1 MKTLLTLPLL
11 LAVAC
16 VQACPCGCV
25 RAPADVALDRL
36 DGGEGAFAV
45 ELRHDTIAQDERDN
59 GAHAHIAADHRISTL
74 VLDARID
81 RIRWTLSLP
90 RVEREMRLV
99 MSGATQ
105 TVSGLGDASLV
116 ARIPVGGAE
125 VLLGAKLPTGD
136 DRADLLVKRRY
147 LQLGTGSTDLI
158 LGARWEGEVGDKLAR
173 GFVQLS
179 GQAALAHDPHFRPGA
194 SLSLAAGVS
203 RELGAGFSLVFQAA
217 ATRQFRDH
225 NTMHEVEPAYIEDKE
240 SDILSVSV
248 TPGLVWQSGSGTRAY
263 VLLTEPVDDR
273 NYAEQGGAL
282 VNPIHASRVVTV
294 GLSHAF

>member
-1 MKTLLTLPLL
+1 MKTFLAFSLL
-11 LAVAC
+11 LAAAGAE
-16 VQACPCGCV
+16 ACPCGCV
-25 RAPADVALDRL
+25 RTPADVALDRL
-36 DGGEGAFAV
+36 DARQGAFAL
-45 ELRHDTIAQDERDN
+45 ELRHDAITQDERAN
-59 GAHAHIAADHRISTL
+59 GAHAHIAADHRISSL

-81 RIRWTLSLP
+81 GIRWTLSIP

-99 MSGATQ
+99 MSGASQ
-105 TVSGLGDASLV
+105 TIAGLGDVSLL
-116 ARIPVGGAE
+116 ARAPIGGVE
-125 VLLGAKLPTGD
+125 LLLGAKLPTGD

-158 LGARWEGEVGDKLAR
+158 LGARWEGDIADKLAR

-179 GQAALAHDPHFRPGA
+179 GQTALAHDPHFRPGS
-194 SLSLAAGVS
+194 SLTLSVGVS
-203 RELGAGFSLVFQAA
+203 RALGAGFSAVLQASA
-217 ATRQFRDH
+217 IRQFRDH
-225 NTMHEVEPAYIEDKE
+225 NTMSQVEPAYAEDKE

-263 VLLTEPVDDR
+263 LLLTEPVDDR
-273 NYAEQGGAL
+273 NYAEQGGAP